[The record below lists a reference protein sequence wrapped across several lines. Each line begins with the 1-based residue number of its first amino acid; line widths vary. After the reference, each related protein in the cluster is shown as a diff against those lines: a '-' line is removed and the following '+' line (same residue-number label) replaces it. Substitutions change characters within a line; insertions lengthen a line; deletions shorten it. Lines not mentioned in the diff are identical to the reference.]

1 MAATKK
7 DLVTLSKTKGAVLR
21 KRKLAS
27 GKWTIFIDY
36 TSSKPRH
43 IEYLDMF
50 LTGNKYADSEIEQL
64 AIKIFTTKIL
74 EMQASPH
81 GIVRNKSNVDF
92 IEYFATRKQQVEPR
106 RNCLSFV
113 KKILGEPFPFSKL
126 DVRTLIN
133 LREEFIANYTHN
145 TASIY
150 FSVVRATVKKA
161 FDEEIIP
168 KNYAA
173 KVPSIK
179 PTEGDTVYLT
189 LEEVQKLKSTPFP
202 TTYSKFGKACEYICN
217 AFMFSCF
224 AGGLRY
230 SDLKSLCWN
239 DIQDDVVTKVQY
251 KTNNKVLIPLT
262 DTAKGFLLPT
272 NNPDEPIFPLPCK
285 ETTNAVLKRWAKKAG
300 IEKNIHMHVA
310 RHTFGTLALNAGIEI
325 YIVSKIMGH
334 SSISMTEKYAKLLD
348 KSKHQAMLKMP
359 SL

>member
-1 MAATKK
+1 MATSKK
-7 DLVTLSKTKGAVLR
+7 ELVTLSKTKGAVLR

-50 LTGNKYADSEIEQL
+50 LTGNKRVDVEIEQL

-81 GIVRNKSNVDF
+81 GVVRNKLNTDF
-92 IEYFATRKQQVEPR
+92 IQYFASQKRQVQPRK
-106 RNCLSFV
+106 NCLSFIKSV
-113 KKILGEPFPFSKL
+113 LGEQLPFSKL
-126 DVRTLIN
+126 DTRTLVN

-161 FDEEIIP
+161 FDEDIIP
-168 KNYAA
+168 KNIAA
-173 KVPSIK
+173 KVPSIR
-179 PTEGDTVYLT
+179 PTDGDTVYLT
-189 LEEVQKLKSTPFP
+189 LAEVQKLSKTPFP
-202 TTYSKFGKACEYICN
+202 TTYPKFGGACKVICN
-217 AFMFSCF
+217 AFLFSCF

-230 SDLKSLCWN
+230 SDLMTLSWN
-239 DIQDDVVTKVQY
+239 DIQNDVIAKLQY
-251 KTNNKVLIPLT
+251 KTNHKVLIPLT
-262 DTAKGFLLPT
+262 DTAKSFLIERD
-272 NNPDEPIFPLPCK
+272 NSNESIFPLPCK
-285 ETTNAVLKRWAKKAG
+285 QTTNAVLKRWAKSAG
-300 IEKNIHMHVA
+300 IEKNIHIHVA
-310 RHTFGTLALNAGIEI
+310 RHTFGTLALNAGIDI
-325 YIVSKIMGH
+325 YTVSKIMGH
-334 SSISMTEKYAKLLD
+334 SSIKMTEKYAKLLD